1 MQKNK
6 KCDYSYLDD
15 YYQKGGT
22 YVIPIEI
29 VNDLRCELE
38 EHEDCKET
46 IREANS
52 NAEWWRNRYVAQ
64 LKINQE
70 YKHKIEKLERERNG
84 CSKETSGDI

>member
-15 YYQKGGT
+15 YYQRGGT

-29 VNDLRCELE
+29 VNDLRGELE
-38 EHEDCKET
+38 DHENCKET

-64 LKINQE
+64 LKLNRE
-70 YKHKIEKLERERNG
+70 YKYKIEKLERKINGRN
-84 CSKETSGDI
+84 KKTSGNL